1 MTAKKPGRGDTP
13 PIPSVESLALKPRPK
28 PLLTMPKKKKMATG
42 KPSVLDKSLA
52 SQAGNASPK
61 SEPVSP
67 TTPTV
72 TPAPRHKGLEMKA
85 LMTVHTNLAL
95 QMWQGREQDIERDI
109 RPIIGVTRF
118 ASGIAHIWNE
128 SARDNPMADWIL
140 LIAEERFHVAAE
152 LIDQNLTSLRE
163 ILEGQEFFDD
173 IESATNIRPI
183 VLPLNFHC
191 PWGYKAATL
200 LKKFDDVVRLSLT
213 ATHLGLVSA
222 NDWDVLVRESA
233 RRMRGFLGV
242 VAMDLRVHLER
253 SWFHKRGN
261 KKLASAKQE
270 IRKLGKKLPFIPKDV
285 MSGER
290 RATLSPLIQ
299 PSEAEAATPGNAE
312 KKEETA
318 PQHSETAGGMAE
330 PTATDRKAYAQPIRR
345 SEKKD
350 RAEWGF
356 DFYRLKTDQPL
367 VDLNQE
373 PTGASQ
379 DIEVDE
385 ENVRDE

>member
-1 MTAKKPGRGDTP
+1 MTAKTPGGGDSP
-13 PIPSVESLALKPRPK
+13 RNSPLDPIAIKPRSK
-28 PLLTMPKKKKMATG
+28 PLLSLPKKKK
-42 KPSVLDKSLA
+42 S
-52 SQAGNASPK
+52 
-61 SEPVSP
+61 
-67 TTPTV
+67 TPTSSPPNARTPPTV
-72 TPAPRHKGLEMKA
+72 HPPNGESSAAAATSTPAPRHKGLEMKA
-85 LMTVHTNLAL
+85 VMTVHTNLAL

-118 ASGIAHIWNE
+118 ASGIAHVWNE

-140 LIAEERFHVAAE
+140 LIAEERFQVASE
-152 LIDQNLTSLRE
+152 MIDRNLSTLRA

-222 NDWDVLVRESA
+222 RDWEVLVRESA

-253 SWFHKRGN
+253 SWFSKRGS

-285 MSGER
+285 MSGVR
-290 RATLSPLIQ
+290 RATLAPVIQ
-299 PSEAEAATPGNAE
+299 ATAVEAAVAEKSE
-312 KKEETA
+312 KKEAVEKE
-318 PQHSETAGGMAE
+318 SESAGG
-330 PTATDRKAYAQPIRR
+330 ATVSIPGERRNAFVQPV
-345 SEKKD
+345 SKKERTE
-350 RAEWGF
+350 RAF

-367 VDLNQE
+367 VDLNSTDVEQE
-373 PTGASQ
+373 TGADQ
-379 DIEVDE
+379 
-385 ENVRDE
+385 ENAENE

>member
-13 PIPSVESLALKPRPK
+13 PAPSVESLSLKPRPK
-28 PLLTMPKKKKMATG
+28 PLLTMPKKKKVVTG
-42 KPSVLDKSLA
+42 KPSVSDKSTSAHSENVL
-52 SQAGNASPK
+52 PK
-61 SEPVSP
+61 SESVS
-67 TTPTV
+67 
-72 TPAPRHKGLEMKA
+72 PAPRHKGLEMKA
-85 LMTVHTNLAL
+85 VMTVHTNLAL

-140 LIAEERFHVAAE
+140 LIAEDRFQVAAN
-152 LIDQNLTSLRE
+152 LINQNLASLRE

-183 VLPLNFHC
+183 ALPLNFHC

-290 RATLSPLIQ
+290 RARLSPLIQ
-299 PSEAEAATPGNAE
+299 PSTAEAGTPENAE
-312 KKEETA
+312 KKEAES
-318 PQHSETAGGMAE
+318 PRSETAGSAAAS
-330 PTATDRKAYAQPIRR
+330 PATDRKAYAQPVRR
-345 SEKKD
+345 NDKKD
-350 RAEWGF
+350 RTEWGF

-373 PTGASQ
+373 PVGVGQ
-379 DIEVDE
+379 DSGVDE
-385 ENVRDE
+385 ENAKDE

>member
-13 PIPSVESLALKPRPK
+13 PTPSVESLSLKPLPK
-28 PLLTMPKKKKMATG
+28 PLLTMPKKKKVVTG
-42 KPSVLDKSLA
+42 KPSVSDKSTLA
-52 SQAGNASPK
+52 HSENVLPK
-61 SEPVSP
+61 LESVS
-67 TTPTV
+67 
-72 TPAPRHKGLEMKA
+72 PAPRHKGLEMKA
-85 LMTVHTNLAL
+85 VMTVHTNLAL

-140 LIAEERFHVAAE
+140 LIAEERFQVAAE
-152 LIDQNLTSLRE
+152 LIDQNLASLRE

-200 LKKFDDVVRLSLT
+200 LKRFDDVVRLSLT
-213 ATHLGLVSA
+213 ATHLGLVSTS
-222 NDWDVLVRESA
+222 DWEVLVRESA

-290 RATLSPLIQ
+290 RATLS
-299 PSEAEAATPGNAE
+299 ENAE
-312 KKEETA
+312 KKEAA
-318 PQHSETAGGMAE
+318 PQRPETAGSVAE
-330 PTATDRKAYAQPIRR
+330 ATATDRKAYAQPIRR
-345 SEKKD
+345 SDKKD

-373 PTGASQ
+373 PVGVDQ
-379 DIEVDE
+379 DSGVDQ
-385 ENVRDE
+385 ENPTDE

>member
-1 MTAKKPGRGDTP
+1 MTAKTPGRGNTP
-13 PIPSVESLALKPRPK
+13 PTSPAESLSIKPRSK
-28 PLLTMPKKKKMATG
+28 PLLTLPKKKKMATG
-42 KPSVLDKSLA
+42 TTSPSNNRTPSAKSSA
-52 SQAGNASPK
+52 ATPEPNNPASP
-61 SEPVSP
+61 
-67 TTPTV
+67 

-85 LMTVHTNLAL
+85 MMTVHTNLAL
-95 QMWQGREQDIERDI
+95 QMWQGREQDIERDM
-109 RPIIGVTRF
+109 RPIIGITRF

-140 LIAEERFHVAAE
+140 LIAEERHQVASDV
-152 LIDQNLTSLRE
+152 IDRNLKSLKE

-213 ATHLGLVSA
+213 ATHLGLVTA
-222 NDWDVLVRESA
+222 KDWEVLVRESA

-253 SWFHKRGN
+253 GWFNKRGN

-270 IRKLGKKLPFIPKDV
+270 LRKLGKTLPYIPQDV
-285 MSGER
+285 MSGAR
-290 RATLSPLIQ
+290 RAVLSPAIQTAASEAVTTENAENTAKKSTVQQ
-299 PSEAEAATPGNAE
+299 PSESVGGAAGSTPADN
-312 KKEETA
+312 
-318 PQHSETAGGMAE
+318 
-330 PTATDRKAYAQPIRR
+330 RRAYVQPIRK
-345 SEKKD
+345 SLKKD

-356 DFYRLKTDQPL
+356 DFYRLKSDQPL
-367 VDLNQE
+367 VDLNQD
-373 PTGASQ
+373 TDGSIQ
-379 DIEVDE
+379 DSAADQ
-385 ENVRDE
+385 ENAGNE